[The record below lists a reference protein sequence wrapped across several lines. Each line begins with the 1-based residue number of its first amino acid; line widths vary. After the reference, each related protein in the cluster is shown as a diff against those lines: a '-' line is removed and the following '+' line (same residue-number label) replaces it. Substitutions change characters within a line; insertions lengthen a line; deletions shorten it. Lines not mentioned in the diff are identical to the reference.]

1 MITLPT
7 AAHTLEP
14 YHLTGTP
21 LQPRA
26 PKVPLTRAALAEAPL
41 VCDPLRSRNPW
52 DSRPALDW
60 DATLALRQ
68 GLWDQGL
75 DLAEALHVAQRFGAL
90 DWPAAAE
97 LVTQTL
103 TAAKAHPR
111 KPRVVCGICT
121 DHRPLADLT
130 TIEAIASAYEDQ
142 AEAVELVGGQ
152 LLIMPSPAFAAMEA
166 DEAGYRKVYRW
177 LIDGAKDPVI
187 LHWQGAELDPALAGY
202 WGTTNLAE
210 AADIVLGLIAE
221 NPTKVDGLKI
231 SLMDPL
237 QEAAF
242 RAFLPKGVRLYTGDE
257 VNFVPLIEGDGK
269 THSHA
274 LLGLL
279 AAIAPAAVQAL
290 EALALGDLGTYHRL
304 LTPTLPLS
312 RELFR
317 APVGHGTAGI
327 GLLSWLNGSQGHFAL
342 PGGLQ
347 AARDITHYAQIFRL
361 ADQAGLLAQPGLA
374 QRRMAQLLA
383 LHGIEQK

>member
-21 LQPRA
+21 LAPRA
-26 PKVPLTRAALAEAPL
+26 PKVPLTRAALTEAPL

-60 DATLALRQ
+60 DATIALRQ

-75 DLAEALHVAQRFGAL
+75 DLAEALHIAQRFGAL
-90 DWPAAAE
+90 DWTTAAE

-103 TAAKAHPR
+103 TAAKAHPLQ
-111 KPRVVCGICT
+111 PRVVCGICT
-121 DHRPLADLT
+121 DHRALAEHATLD
-130 TIEAIASAYEDQ
+130 AIASAYEDQ
-142 AEAVELVGGQ
+142 AEAVEFAGGH
-152 LLIMPSPAFAAMEA
+152 LLIMPSPAFAALEA

-187 LHWQGAELDPALAGY
+187 LHWQGAQFDPALAGY
-202 WGTTNLAE
+202 WGTTNLAH
-210 AADIVLGLIAE
+210 AAEVLLGLIAE
-221 NPTKVDGLKI
+221 NPAKVEGVKI
-231 SLMDPL
+231 SAMDPL

-257 VNFVPLIEGDGK
+257 ANFIPLIEGDGK

-290 EALALGDLGTYHRL
+290 EALAQGDPATYHRL
-304 LTPTLPLS
+304 LAPTLPLS
-312 RELFR
+312 HELFR
-317 APVGHGTAGI
+317 APLAHGAAGVSF
-327 GLLSWLNGSQGHFAL
+327 LSWLNGSQNHFTL

-374 QRRMAQLLA
+374 TRRMGQLLA
-383 LHGIEQK
+383 LHGIEQR